1 LAVNC
6 PGLRPRQWGPNDE
19 QLMMWFLI
27 PSYALVSWLIGY
39 DMGYRRGVRDAI
51 NDDIAE
57 ADQLVNG
64 D

>member
-1 LAVNC
+1 
-6 PGLRPRQWGPNDE
+6 
-19 QLMMWFLI
+19 MMWFLI

-57 ADQLVNG
+57 ADHLVNA